1 MDDLI
6 YIDFSPRLRTSSY
19 ASTNAL
25 WGKSFLAK
33 RGKWRLSNNKDC
45 PGARS
50 FIAVGTVL
58 AILIMSWLEAFASGL
73 FALIYARR
81 GCFAEGELWQTFC
94 CAVGV
99 CLSWSIRCDVELVW
113 SCYVSCMAWAVGGVL
128 IVLRWK
134 LYYI

>member
-6 YIDFSPRLRTSSY
+6 FIENVPVLWLLRT
-19 ASTNAL
+19 L
-25 WGKSFLAK
+25 
-33 RGKWRLSNNKDC
+33 RLMLGCQIIIFVQFRINDFVQQQRC

-81 GCFAEGELWQTFC
+81 DCFAEGELLQTFC
-94 CAVGV
+94 GAVGV
-99 CLSWSIRCDVELVW
+99 CLSLSIRCDVELVW